1 MIKKNILFLLLMSC
15 SVIIFAQQSAQY
27 TSYMLD
33 PVRYNSAYAGLDYGL
48 SLTGTFRQQWAGL
61 EGAPQSTRLSAHM
74 PLYFLQGGIGIQVE
88 SESLGA
94 HAFNAAQLDY
104 NYQREIG
111 SGVLSIGL
119 GLGIH
124 QFKLNGGQLITPD
137 GQYLGPGMINHNDGL
152 LSTASVSGTSIG
164 LDAGLYY
171 QSELFDIGFSIE
183 NTTAASVQ
191 LGDLNY
197 QFVKTYH
204 AFAATEFELGSS
216 FVIRPSLW
224 FRTDAIENQL
234 DISVLTTYND
244 NIFGGVSLRGYDKS
258 TRDALAVIVG
268 FKLSETLTLA
278 YAYDIALSPLQTVQS
293 GSHEIVMKY
302 QLDKTIGAGKL
313 PRIIYHPRAKN

>member
-1 MIKKNILFLLLMSC
+1 MIKKNTLFLLFMSC

-33 PVRYNSAYAGLDYGL
+33 PVRYNPAYAGLDYGL

-61 EGAPQSTRLSAHM
+61 EGAPRSTRLSAHM

-94 HAFNAAQLDY
+94 HTFSAAQLDY
-104 NYQREIG
+104 NYQKEIG
-111 SGVLSIGL
+111 AGILSIGL

-124 QFKLNGGQLITPD
+124 QFKLNGDQLITPD
-137 GQYLGPGMINHNDGL
+137 GQYLGPGMINHNDDF
-152 LSTASVSGTSIG
+152 LSITSVSGTSIG
-164 LDAGLYY
+164 LDAGIYY
-171 QSELFDIGFSIE
+171 QSELFDVGFSVE
-183 NTTAASVQ
+183 NATAASVQ
-191 LGDLNY
+191 LGNLNY

-204 AFAATEFELGSS
+204 AFAATAFEVGSN
-216 FVIRPSLW
+216 FVIRPTLW

-234 DISVLTTYND
+234 DISVLTTYNN
-244 NIFGGVSLRGYDKS
+244 NIFGGLSFRGYDNS
-258 TRDALAVIVG
+258 TRDALAIIAG

-278 YAYDIALSPLQTVQS
+278 YAYDIAISPLQTVQS
-293 GSHEIVMKY
+293 GSHEIVVKY

-313 PRIIYHPRAKN
+313 PGIIYHPRAKN